1 MEIITTYFFD
11 SYAFFEIIEGNQNYD
26 PYSQDVGIITS
37 KLNLMEV
44 HYGLLNKYGKEI
56 ADRYYDRLLPFTI
69 DLDDDIIKSANMI
82 KLLFKKRDLSYVDC
96 IGYTLAK
103 ARHVK
108 FLTGD
113 KQFEDL
119 ENVEFVK

>member
-11 SYAFFEIIEGNQNYD
+11 SYAFFEIIEGNPNYD
-26 PYSQDVGIITS
+26 LYFQDVGILTS

-56 ADRYYDRLLPFTI
+56 ADKYYDRLLPFSI
-69 DLDDDIIKSANMI
+69 DVDDEIIKTANAF
-82 KLLFKKRDLSYVDC
+82 KSTFKKRDLSYVDS

-113 KQFEDL
+113 KQFEDM